1 MRPALLLLLV
11 AALAGCGGSGGGS
24 SGGGEGDGKVSFQ
37 VFGDPEELEIYRQVI
52 AGYEKASGKKVQ
64 LIEAPDRDAH
74 LQKLTTSFAAGRP
87 PDVFLINYRNF
98 GPYVSKNAL
107 DPVGPRLEKSTV
119 LARENYYESPLEAFT
134 WKGELTCIPQNAS
147 SLVVYYNR
155 ARFEK
160 AGVPEPEGDWTWDE
174 FFRTGLRLREAL
186 REDSPNGEVRA
197 LGADPAL
204 IRLAPFV
211 WAAGGELVDDLDAPA
226 KFTFRTE
233 AARRGIDRFLS
244 LYREGLVPR
253 EVDVEAQALDER
265 FIEGTL
271 AMFMSSRREVPAFRS
286 IEDFEWDVAPFP
298 EAERKAS
305 VLHSDAFCLA
315 REGDAG
321 AAWEFVEYAAGEDG
335 QRLLAE
341 GGRTVPSLKSV
352 AESPAYLRTDL
363 PPRNARAFLDAL
375 PGLQRLPNTERWPE
389 IEDAA
394 TLAFKRAFYSELPVE
409 DAIERIEAETAGV
422 F

>member
-1 MRPALLLLLV
+1 MRRALVLLV
-11 AALAGCGGSGGGS
+11 LLALGGCGGGSAGGGDGS
-24 SGGGEGDGKVSFQ
+24 GDGKVSFQ
-37 VFGDPEELEIYRQVI
+37 VFGDPEELEIYRAVI
-52 AGYEKASGKKVQ
+52 AGYEKAGGEKVQ

-74 LQKLTTSFAAGRP
+74 LQKLTTSFAAKQP

-98 GPYVSKNAL
+98 GPYVSRGVL
-107 DPVGPRLEKSTV
+107 EPVDGRLERSQV
-119 LARENYYESPLEAFT
+119 LAREDYYESPLEAFT
-134 WKGELTCIPQNAS
+134 WKDELTCMPQNAS

-155 ARFEK
+155 ELFER
-160 AGVPEPEGDWTWDE
+160 AGVPEPEADWTWDE
-174 FFRTGLRLREAL
+174 FFRTALRLRERL
-186 REDSPNGEVRA
+186 REDSPKGERRA
-197 LGADPAL
+197 LGVDPAL

-211 WAAGGELVDDLDAPA
+211 WSAGGELVDRLDAPTRL
-226 KFTFRTE
+226 TFRTV

-286 IEDFEWDVAPFP
+286 IQEFGWDVAPFP
-298 EAERKAS
+298 KAERAAS

-315 REGDAG
+315 REGDAD
-321 AAWEFVEYAAGEDG
+321 AAWKFVEYIAGEEG

-352 AESPAYLRTDL
+352 AESEAYLRRDL

-375 PGLQRLPNTERWPE
+375 PGLQRLPNTERWPQ
-389 IEDAA
+389 IEDSA
-394 TLAFKRAFYSELPVE
+394 TLAFKRAFYDELSVE
-409 DAIERIEAETAGV
+409 DAIERIESETAGA

>member
-1 MRPALLLLLV
+1 MRRALVLFLLL
-11 AALAGCGGSGGGS
+11 ALAGCGGSAGGDGP
-24 SGGGEGDGKVSFQ
+24 GDGKVSFQ
-37 VFGDPEELEIYRQVI
+37 VFGDPEELEIYREVI
-52 AGYEKASGKKVQ
+52 AGYEKAGGEQVQ

-74 LQKLTTSFAAGRP
+74 LQKLTTSFAAKRP

-98 GPYVSKNAL
+98 GPYVSRGAL
-107 DPVGPRLEKSTV
+107 DPVGPRLERSTA
-119 LARENYYESPLEAFT
+119 LARGDYYESPLEAFT

-155 ARFEK
+155 DLFRQ
-160 AGVPEPEGDWTWDE
+160 AGVEEPKGAWTWDD
-174 FFRTGLRLREAL
+174 FLRTGIRLRENL
-186 REDSPNGEVRA
+186 RAGSPDGEKRA

-204 IRLAPFV
+204 IRLAPFI
-211 WAAGGELVDDLDAPA
+211 WSSGGELVDDLDAPTR
-226 KFTFRTE
+226 FTFDSP
-233 AARRGIDRFLS
+233 ASRRGIDRFLS

-298 EAERKAS
+298 RAERKAS

-315 REGDAG
+315 RRGDAD
-321 AAWEFVEYAAGEDG
+321 AAWEFVEYAAGEEG

-352 AESPAYLRTDL
+352 AESESYLRADL
-363 PPRNARAFLDAL
+363 PPRRARVFLDAL
-375 PGLQRLPNTERWPE
+375 PGLQRLPNTARWPQ
-389 IEDAA
+389 IEDSA
-394 TLAFKRAFYSELPVE
+394 TLAFKRAFYDELSVG
-409 DAIERIEAETAGV
+409 DAIERIEAETAAA

>member
-1 MRPALLLLLV
+1 MS
-11 AALAGCGGSGGGS
+11 AAVLAGCGGSDDPAAK
-24 SGGGEGDGKVSFQ
+24 GEGDGKVTFQ
-37 VFGDPEELEIYRQVI
+37 VFGDAEELAIYREVI
-52 AGYEKASGKKVQ
+52 AGYQKASGKKVQ

-74 LQKLTTSFAAGRP
+74 LQKLITSFAAGRA

-98 GPYVSKNAL
+98 GPYVTKGAL
-107 DPVGPRLEKSTV
+107 DPVGPRLDASKA
-119 LARENYYESPLEAFT
+119 LKREDYYESPLEAFT

-155 ARFEK
+155 ALFK
-160 AGVPEPEGDWTWDE
+160 AAGVPEPEGDWTWDE
-174 FFRTGLRLREAL
+174 FLRTALRLREGL
-186 REDSPNGEVRA
+186 RGGGERKP

-211 WAAGGELVDDLDAPA
+211 WAAGGELVDDLDAPTR
-226 KFTFRTE
+226 FDFRTP

-244 LYREGLVPR
+244 LYRENLVPT
-253 EVDVEAQALDER
+253 ELDVEAQALDER
-265 FIEGTL
+265 FIEGKL

-286 IEDFEWDVAPFP
+286 IKAFEWDIAPFP
-298 EAERKAS
+298 QAERKAS

-315 REGDAG
+315 KKGDADE
-321 AAWEFVEYAAGEDG
+321 AWKFVEYAAGLEG
-335 QRLLAE
+335 QKLLAQ

-352 AESPAYLRTDL
+352 AESPDYLRPDA

-375 PGLQRLPNTERWPE
+375 EGLQRLPNTEQWPQ
-389 IEDAA
+389 IEDSA
-394 TLAFKRAFYSELPVE
+394 TLAFKRAFYSELTVE
-409 DAIERIEAETAGV
+409 AAIDRIEAETSGA

>member
-1 MRPALLLLLV
+1 MRRVLMALAVV
-11 AALAGCGGSGGGS
+11 AALGGCGGSGGGAD
-24 SGGGEGDGKVSFQ
+24 GAGDGKVSFQ
-37 VFGDPEELEIYRQVI
+37 VFGDPEELEIYREVI
-52 AGYEKASGKKVQ
+52 AGYEKAGGEEVQ

-98 GPYVSKNAL
+98 GPYVTKGAL
-107 DPVGPRLEKSTV
+107 DPVGPRLERSTK
-119 LARENYYESPLEAFT
+119 LAREDYYESPLEAFT

-155 ARFEK
+155 DLFRK
-160 AGVPEPEGDWTWDE
+160 AGVAEPKGDWTWDE
-174 FFRTGLRLREAL
+174 FFRTALRLRDPL
-186 REDSPNGEVRA
+186 REASPNGATRA
-197 LGADPAL
+197 LGIDPAL

-211 WAAGGELVDDLDAPA
+211 WSAGGELVDDIDAPSR
-226 KFTFRTE
+226 FTFRTQ

-286 IEDFEWDVAPFP
+286 IEGFEWDVAPFP
-298 EAERKAS
+298 RAERRAS

-315 REGDAG
+315 ANGDADK
-321 AAWEFVEYAAGEDG
+321 AWEFVEYAAGMDG

-363 PPRNARAFLDAL
+363 PPRNAQAFLDAL
-375 PGLQRLPNTERWPE
+375 PGLQRLPNTERWPQ

-394 TLAFKRAFYSELPVE
+394 TLAFKRAYYAELSVE
-409 DAIERIEAETAGV
+409 DAIERIEAETANA